1 MKLSSMIKLF
11 QKSVPLFRILNSTTH
26 TQIILDVSTYLGFVA
41 LWFQVKPVLESVED
55 KSAR

>member
-11 QKSVPLFRILNSTTH
+11 QKSVPLFRILHSITH

>member
-11 QKSVPLFRILNSTTH
+11 QKSVPFFRILHSTTH